1 MTWPGGAEIGP
12 LVRPCGCWSR
22 VSATPSHWWACFPCC
37 RFRSATCCSEAP
49 LPVSSS
55 VSRPSRAWAMSSR
68 DSCLLARPFAVGNRV
83 RVRSG
88 ALGGEFY
95 GTVISMSLTYVS
107 ILTDEG
113 MLKVPNSSL
122 LAAAVGPWDR
132 MTHHQSEQHR
142 EESSLVG
149 AGRG

>member
-1 MTWPGGAEIGP
+1 
-12 LVRPCGCWSR
+12 
-22 VSATPSHWWACFPCC
+22 
-37 RFRSATCCSEAP
+37 
-49 LPVSSS
+49 
-55 VSRPSRAWAMSSR
+55 
-68 DSCLLARPFAVGNRV
+68 
-83 RVRSG
+83 
-88 ALGGEFY
+88 
-95 GTVISMSLTYVS
+95 MSLTYVS

-149 AGRG
+149 AGRGTGVPGRIR